1 MTGEG
6 WGQGDG
12 PCLGPEVRGQRLQQT
27 PDLLLAQLYFVI
39 QLPLLD
45 EECGLH
51 FHEVLVVLELLGG
64 QVIGQ
69 DVQHHALPP
78 VQVLLELPGIL
89 MLASQNLPLLIQR
102 TLRGKPTGKSAIRQG
117 SRLLPLTGPQTIA
130 LLNGAKEGCTYVCK
144 SLLIILMLNTV
155 VGKWLW

>member
-102 TLRGKPTGKSAIRQG
+102 TLRAG
-117 SRLLPLTGPQTIA
+117 
-130 LLNGAKEGCTYVCK
+130 
-144 SLLIILMLNTV
+144 
-155 VGKWLW
+155 